1 MWEQGVRQAVHIG
14 LWSSEAI
21 WEGNSQD
28 LVAKASLSSIKRY
41 QHFHLSL
48 RRLSQ
53 NV

>member
-1 MWEQGVRQAVHIG
+1 MRQVVHAD

-28 LVAKASLSSIKRY
+28 LVAKASAPSKDGSVNC